1 MIEPLDRSGHSPKA
15 VATCDD
21 CGHSQY
27 ETCDYERRAD
37 GSWRPNEGQV
47 IHRLTKHGWSHVKG
61 KLRCMACE
69 LARKAKPPEEE
80 MIKERRLTET
90 EARLLALADGT
101 RTIQEIAVRMGWSS
115 TGSVRNYIEKLAIYG
130 AKAKPAGGKVISM
143 EPKVVTDLRRPTRE
157 QKRQIVDLLTSVYDT
172 QAERYRAAES
182 DVTVAEAVG
191 GGCMFGW
198 VAEIREELFGPDGRN
213 EELENLRADLAVWQQ
228 TADALATKVNAAAAE
243 FDEARAKV
251 SDFQRR
257 LDILLKAAGPRGAR
271 VG

>member
-37 GSWRPNEGQV
+37 GSWRPNEGQI

-61 KLRCMACE
+61 KLRCMSCT
-69 LARKAKPPEEE
+69 LNRKAEKPMPE
-80 MIKERRLTET
+80 
-90 EARLLALADGT
+90 
-101 RTIQEIAVRMGWSS
+101 
-115 TGSVRNYIEKLAIYG
+115 N
-130 AKAKPAGGKVISM
+130 
-143 EPKVVTDLRRPTRE
+143 VTPLRQPTRE
-157 QKRQIVDLLTSVYDT
+157 QKRQIIELLGEVYDT

-213 EELENLRADLAVWQQ
+213 EELEALQADLAVWQQ
-228 TADALATKVNAAAAE
+228 TADALATKAHAAVAE
-243 FDEARAKV
+243 FDKARAQV
-251 SDFQRR
+251 GEFQRR
-257 LDILLKAAGPRGAR
+257 LDALVKAAGPRGAR